1 MHPGPGVNSKVDGLR
16 DDAMSLDRA
25 LSIEDGVKD
34 LESIAYSSEKAQHAL
49 SGRLQDHKNDP
60 KAEGALC
67 KTDLLRAAPAKE
79 DMEVDENKNEVPAH
93 PTGFSETGTP
103 KFVFDAT
110 IEFTRSAY
118 RRMAQPVPQ
127 EVADMIIDLLRYDPS
142 ALRNCTLVSRNWV
155 HRCRKY
161 FPGGGRIVFH
171 NREEV
176 IRVVNNDSRTWTPTE
191 IVVTGEGNGRS
202 LTHLTAVL
210 AKYKSRWKTLYRLKI
225 EHGDWHAGDLHS
237 DIFRYFSV
245 SNIWS
250 LTLNDVTLPSG
261 MVLRQLIF
269 PMSRQQYPSSSLHL
283 TRVRFADASLPHP
296 SQVLRYDADSPT
308 MTSSCDLNLRV
319 LDAASLAVLT
329 HSLLAAQHPNYA
341 LMPNI
346 WIMSNHAE
354 GYERP
359 ALAPSSLRQLLRVT
373 GGAVHTLRL
382 DVVGS
387 TARHLSPFLS
397 PRLFAY
403 SSNLRLLD
411 LTIFLDEHSI
421 SCEWLCEAICKL
433 PESLE
438 RFQID
443 FRIGVHEEDGVI
455 APEKGPHCNG
465 CARRATPLNN
475 NSDLRAGGI
484 HGMLLQ
490 LASICEGLDSRL
502 SRQTEDHNRSLNIG
516 TIRISICRCA
526 ALDRHFWKITLG
538 ALFPKLKK
546 KKRFADERVV
556 LWCRHCGGSLW
567 SHQEDD
573 TTIVDEPLDSS
584 DEESENC
591 GCDNRSRR

>member
-191 IVVTGEGNGRS
+191 IVVT
-202 LTHLTAVL
+202 
-210 AKYKSRWKTLYRLKI
+210 
-225 EHGDWHAGDLHS
+225 
-237 DIFRYFSV
+237 
-245 SNIWS
+245 
-250 LTLNDVTLPSG
+250 
-261 MVLRQLIF
+261 
-269 PMSRQQYPSSSLHL
+269 
-283 TRVRFADASLPHP
+283 
-296 SQVLRYDADSPT
+296 
-308 MTSSCDLNLRV
+308 
-319 LDAASLAVLT
+319 
-329 HSLLAAQHPNYA
+329 AQHPNYA

-387 TARHLSPFLS
+387 T
-397 PRLFAY
+397 
-403 SSNLRLLD
+403 D

-584 DEESENC
+584 DEESEN
-591 GCDNRSRR
+591 SRAGQHVRGRPFDVQFA